1 MADEIVT
8 KAKLTT
14 SLGTF
19 EFEGA
24 KDFVAEQVAKIT
36 DKFQEI
42 PPQPVQP
49 EATQGT
55 KQNQIESAES
65 VQSTKSKKLI
75 VEQPKLLGDLI
86 TDSAKIKEL
95 KEFVSAKKPASHLER
110 FLVLTYWMKTNLSMK
125 ELSID
130 EMWTAYKMLTEK
142 PPRVLIQVFR
152 DAKSKKGWFTTGSG
166 AGRYQLTSIGETY
179 VEHDLPKSN
188 SKN

>member
-1 MADEIVT
+1 MAEEIIT

-19 EFEGA
+19 EFEGSR
-24 KDFVAEQVAKIT
+24 DFVAEQVAKIT
-36 DKFQEI
+36 DKFQGI

-55 KQNQIESAES
+55 KQNQTESTES
-65 VQSTKSKKLI
+65 VQRSKYKKLM
-75 VEQPKLLGDLI
+75 VEQPKLLADLI
-86 TDSAKIKEL
+86 TDSAKIKGL
-95 KEFVSAKKPASHLER
+95 KEFVNAKKPAGHLER
-110 FLVLTYWMKTNLSMK
+110 FLVLAFWIKTNLSME

-130 EMWTAYKMLTEK
+130 EMWTAYKILAEK

-152 DAKSKKGWFTTGSG
+152 DAKSKKGWFTIGSS

-179 VEHDLPKSN
+179 VEHDLPNTN
-188 SKN
+188 SKS